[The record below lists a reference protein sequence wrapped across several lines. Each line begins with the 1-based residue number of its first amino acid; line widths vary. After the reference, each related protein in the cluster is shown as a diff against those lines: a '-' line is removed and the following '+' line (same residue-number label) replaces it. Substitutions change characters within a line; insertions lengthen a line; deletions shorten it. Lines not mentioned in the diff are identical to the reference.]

1 MKIPNV
7 TIQQLL
13 EAGVHLG
20 HKTLRWNPKMKKYIF
35 GKRDSIHIIDLTQTL
50 ELTKVALQK
59 VYETISNNGK
69 ILFVSTKKQASEAI
83 AEVAKETDQYFVN
96 YRWLGGMLTNWGTIS
111 NSIKKLKKLEI
122 DLVAENRGFT
132 KKELLKMSVKK
143 DKLQRSLGGIAE
155 MKKVPDLVFIIDT
168 NYESLAIQESVKLGI
183 PIIAILDSN
192 SNPDGIDFPIPGND
206 DARRAIDLYCNLIK
220 ETINAAKKSTPK
232 EDKKVDLKNDEKSS
246 KTIQELDREKLENK
260 FSKDSKETLKLM
272 SDIEKVKKLREL
284 TGAGFKDCNLAIKES
299 DGDIDKAIEILRV
312 KGISK
317 ASKKMSR
324 DAKEGVIAV
333 TENDKQISL
342 IEVNCET
349 DFVAKNDDF
358 VNFVKELSD
367 LNNNVNSNVDEL
379 KKSKMSN
386 GQTVDENLVALIAKI
401 GEKITIGKT
410 KTLSNEGT
418 VKSKYLHTIVKDNLA
433 KLAVAVSLETSD
445 NSDVVKNFGKQLSM
459 HIAASSPLAL
469 DQDSIDQSIIDK
481 EQELVTEELKN
492 SGKPDEIAKKISLG
506 KMSKFKEENAL
517 LSQAWVMEPKKK
529 VQDIIKELSI
539 PDLKIKEFVRFKIG
553 E

>member
-1 MKIPNV
+1 
-7 TIQQLL
+7 
-13 EAGVHLG
+13 
-20 HKTLRWNPKMKKYIF
+20 
-35 GKRDSIHIIDLTQTL
+35 
-50 ELTKVALQK
+50 
-59 VYETISNNGK
+59 
-69 ILFVSTKKQASEAI
+69 
-83 AEVAKETDQYFVN
+83 
-96 YRWLGGMLTNWGTIS
+96 
-111 NSIKKLKKLEI
+111 
-122 DLVAENRGFT
+122 
-132 KKELLKMSVKK
+132 
-143 DKLQRSLGGIAE
+143 
-155 MKKVPDLVFIIDT
+155 
-168 NYESLAIQESVKLGI
+168 
-183 PIIAILDSN
+183 
-192 SNPDGIDFPIPGND
+192 
-206 DARRAIDLYCNLIK
+206 
-220 ETINAAKKSTPK
+220 
-232 EDKKVDLKNDEKSS
+232 
-246 KTIQELDREKLENK
+246 
-260 FSKDSKETLKLM
+260 M

-333 TENDKQISL
+333 TENEKQISL

-367 LNNNVNSNVDEL
+367 LNNNVNSNVEEL

-459 HIAASSPLAL
+459 HIAASTPLAL

-481 EQELVTEELKN
+481 EQELVSEELKN
-492 SGKPDEIAKKISLG
+492 SGKSDEIAKKISLG

-517 LSQAWVMEPKKK
+517 LTQSWVMEPKKK
-529 VQDIIKELSI
+529 VQDILKELAI

>member
-1 MKIPNV
+1 
-7 TIQQLL
+7 
-13 EAGVHLG
+13 
-20 HKTLRWNPKMKKYIF
+20 
-35 GKRDSIHIIDLTQTL
+35 
-50 ELTKVALQK
+50 
-59 VYETISNNGK
+59 
-69 ILFVSTKKQASEAI
+69 
-83 AEVAKETDQYFVN
+83 
-96 YRWLGGMLTNWGTIS
+96 
-111 NSIKKLKKLEI
+111 
-122 DLVAENRGFT
+122 
-132 KKELLKMSVKK
+132 
-143 DKLQRSLGGIAE
+143 
-155 MKKVPDLVFIIDT
+155 
-168 NYESLAIQESVKLGI
+168 
-183 PIIAILDSN
+183 
-192 SNPDGIDFPIPGND
+192 
-206 DARRAIDLYCNLIK
+206 
-220 ETINAAKKSTPK
+220 
-232 EDKKVDLKNDEKSS
+232 
-246 KTIQELDREKLENK
+246 
-260 FSKDSKETLKLM
+260 M

-299 DGDIDKAIEILRV
+299 DGDLDKAIEILRV

-367 LNNNVNSNVDEL
+367 LNNIVNSNVDEL
-379 KKSKMSN
+379 KKSKMAN
-386 GQTVDENLVALIAKI
+386 GQSVEENLVALIAKI

-433 KLAVAVSLETSD
+433 KLAVAVSLETTN
-445 NSDVVKNFGKQLSM
+445 NSDEVKNFGKQLSM

-469 DQDSIDQSIIDK
+469 DQDTIEQSIIDK

-492 SGKPDEIAKKISLG
+492 SGKPEEIAKKISLG